1 MLQLSSKLIP
11 NEENIT
17 SSVIDGEAVLVN
29 LSTGAYYSLLGAA
42 CDAWVLFEQ
51 ATTVGETAATLT
63 ARYGVA
69 LKQVEE
75 DLGRFAEVLVAEG
88 IASASE
94 QPEKMANAAE
104 LPPPTMEYKAPEL
117 EVYRD
122 MEELLALD
130 PPMPGLRD
138 VPWVS
143 GEGKRSKS
151 GPA

>member
-42 CDAWVLFEQ
+42 CDAWILFEQ
-51 ATTVGETAATLT
+51 AKTLGEAAATLA
-63 ARYGVA
+63 ARYEVA
-69 LKQVEE
+69 LKEVEE

-88 IASASE
+88 IASPNE
-94 QPEKMANAAE
+94 QPETVANAAE
-104 LPPPTMEYKAPEL
+104 LPPATMAYKAPEL
-117 EVYRD
+117 EAYRD

-138 VPWVS
+138 VPWVP
-143 GEGKRSKS
+143 GEGKGSKS